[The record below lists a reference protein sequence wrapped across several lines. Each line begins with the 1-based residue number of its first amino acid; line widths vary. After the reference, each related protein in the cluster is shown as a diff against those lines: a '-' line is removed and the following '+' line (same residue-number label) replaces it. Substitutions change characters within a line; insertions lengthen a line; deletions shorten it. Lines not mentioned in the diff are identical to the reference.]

1 MIDTRCVNE
10 GKGSIAPWV
19 SKLAPRG
26 LTVSRV
32 NRFFILLI
40 AAMLNL
46 GCHAVPENGAV
57 SQKAEQNAEKNAS
70 VIKATGK
77 DETKAVHLRHGVD
90 ESAGGLSAYI
100 VTISNATFYLEKEGG
115 GLSSILDTDGVDWI
129 GFHNVA
135 GSGWK
140 GEYRGFPNAIHK
152 QDGSY
157 FHAMNAGTEPSTSR
171 VTIETPEHVQIVF
184 TSGNG
189 KWQANWDFYPDR
201 CDFTMTK
208 VSPGYHYWVQYEGVP
223 GGLMDESDFWYNS
236 ADSQRHPINES
247 FIGDLPSPEWFAFGD
262 AKSPRMLYLLH
273 HEDDLQRG
281 AEQLAPEQS
290 EDKHPDNYVSRPY
303 MTVLG
308 FGRSNKDKFLNTP
321 RRFSLGFVESTGY
334 ESLEETVSHLIAQ

>member
-19 SKLAPRG
+19 TRLAPRG

-57 SQKAEQNAEKNAS
+57 SQKAEKNAS
-70 VIKATGK
+70 DIEAKGK

-115 GLSSILDTDGVDWI
+115 GLSSMLDTDGVDWI

-157 FHAMNAGTEPSTSR
+157 FHAMNAALVIITGCNMK
-171 VTIETPEHVQIVF
+171 VF
-184 TSGNG
+184 QVG
-189 KWQANWDFYPDR
+189 
-201 CDFTMTK
+201 
-208 VSPGYHYWVQYEGVP
+208 
-223 GGLMDESDFWYNS
+223 
-236 ADSQRHPINES
+236 
-247 FIGDLPSPEWFAFGD
+247 
-262 AKSPRMLYLLH
+262 
-273 HEDDLQRG
+273 
-281 AEQLAPEQS
+281 
-290 EDKHPDNYVSRPY
+290 
-303 MTVLG
+303 
-308 FGRSNKDKFLNTP
+308 
-321 RRFSLGFVESTGY
+321 
-334 ESLEETVSHLIAQ
+334 